1 MAALL
6 SYISFHAWQEGA
18 ETQVPEPVRDLFA
31 EAGVLDAFP
40 NDRPSSIEDS
50 DSYFQTP
57 GDAQSYDWDLK
68 MDTLDDVAEPNNDES
83 EGNQVTYCRLEQPIT
98 NKILT

>member
-1 MAALL
+1 MQE
-6 SYISFHAWQEGA
+6 HAES
-18 ETQVPEPVRDLFA
+18 QVPEPVRDLLA

-40 NDRPSSIEDS
+40 NDIPPRIDIS

-68 MDTLDDVAEPNNDES
+68 MDTLDDVAEPKKGES
-83 EGNQVTYCRLEQPIT
+83 EGNQVTPCRL
-98 NKILT
+98 NSL

>member
-1 MAALL
+1 MALL
-6 SYISFHAWQEGA
+6 SYISFHLRQEDA

-31 EAGVLDAFP
+31 EAGVLDALP
-40 NDRPSSIEDS
+40 NDRPPGIDDF

-68 MDTLDDVAEPNNDES
+68 MDTLDDVAEPNKGES
-83 EGNQVTYCRLEQPIT
+83 QGNQVMPC
-98 NKILT
+98 